1 MVLGICRVELYIPSN
16 QSLKEKRQVLNS
28 IKSRIKNRFNVS
40 IAEIDNL
47 ETWQRS
53 TIGIA
58 IISNDSKHVNQE
70 LSKVINHIEYSGRV
84 SILDYGIELTSL
96 NHGELK

>member
-1 MVLGICRVELYIPSN
+1 MVIGVCRVELYIPGN

-28 IKSRIKNRFNVS
+28 IKTRVKNRFNVS

-58 IISNDSKHVNQE
+58 IISNDKKYANQE
-70 LSKVINHIEYSGRV
+70 LNKVINHIEYSGEV

-96 NHGELK
+96 NHEELK

>member
-1 MVLGICRVELYIPSN
+1 MIIGICRVELYLPSN
-16 QSLKEKRQVLNS
+16 HSLKGKRQVLNS

-40 IAEIDNL
+40 IAEIGHL

-58 IISNDSKHVNQE
+58 MVSNDKNYVNQE
-70 LSKVINHIEYSGRV
+70 LNKVINHIEGSGIV

-96 NHGELK
+96 NHGEL